1 LNWRFWDRKK
11 PARSILAANYRRNI
25 PPKPKELPYRIGRYL
40 VVHLSKDPDWVWSLK
55 CVMQVKDN
63 QKEIWDFRIFNP
75 LQVKEKGVVVN
86 SCATLDDY
94 PELILYQGW
103 YDKSSWNFEIKP
115 Q

>member
-1 LNWRFWDRKK
+1 
-11 PARSILAANYRRNI
+11 
-25 PPKPKELPYRIGRYL
+25 LPYRIGRYL